1 MEFEVQPK
9 YLAAVEGYN
18 ATFSLASNVLNSLS
32 TPDKK
37 CFLSSNKTELFLYEQ
52 FNPDCECWLDNRTI
66 CYHDANSSSNADECC
81 RYIVTLHILP
91 RVEETLLFTCLWP
104 GKYCNYDHKFVKHQA
119 NVQKFMYTCTSE
131 CK

>member
-18 ATFSLASNVLNSLS
+18 ATFFSASNVFNSLS
-32 TPDKK
+32 TLDIQ
-37 CFLSSNKTELFLYEQ
+37 CFLSSYILLYVQ
-52 FNPDCECWLDNRTI
+52 FNPDCEYWLDNRTI

-81 RYIVTLHILP
+81 RSIVTLHILP
-91 RVEETLLFTCLWP
+91 HVDETLVFTCIW
-104 GKYCNYDHKFVKHQA
+104 GVEYFNYGFSSCPV
-119 NVQKFMYTCTSE
+119 NVYMYEYTSN